1 MFFDSHAHYDDKK
14 FVHDRYELISD
25 INKAGVSNIINVGAD
40 IRSSRESVKLANRYN
55 FIYASVGVHPHE
67 VAKISEEAINIL
79 TDLAKDPKVVAIG
92 EIGLDYHYDFSPRDM
107 QKVWFRKQIQ
117 LAKALKL
124 PVIIHNR
131 EAHADSMEII
141 ESEDISSIGGVFHCF
156 SGSYEMAEKLLEMGL
171 YLSVAGPVTFNNA
184 KKLVE
189 VVKKIPINRLLIETD
204 APYLAPEPFR
214 GKRNDSGYIKFTAQK
229 IAEIKDVTI
238 EEVALQTSENA
249 KRLFVIK

>member
-1 MFFDSHAHYDDKK
+1 
-14 FVHDRYELISD
+14 
-25 INKAGVSNIINVGAD
+25 
-40 IRSSRESVKLANRYN
+40 
-55 FIYASVGVHPHE
+55 
-67 VAKISEEAINIL
+67 
-79 TDLAKDPKVVAIG
+79 
-92 EIGLDYHYDFSPRDM
+92 M

-214 GKRNDSGYIKFTAQK
+214 GKRNNSGYIKFTAQK